1 MDTKYIEPFRT
12 AIERLFDTMLQVNC
26 RLDQSF
32 LRMEENKIPKYDVSS
47 IIGLSGSVSGCMAL
61 NMSEAQ
67 AIYLASSLSGDEYEE
82 LDEECKDAIG
92 EIANI
97 IAGSA
102 KRSFPGEDNSI
113 SIPSV
118 IVGNHEVTY
127 PKGLPILSIPFD
139 TDAGRITID
148 LALKKSP
155 VPSPAR

>member
-1 MDTKYIEPFRT
+1 MDTKYIDSFRT
-12 AIERLFDTMLQVNC
+12 AIERLFETMLLVEF

-32 LRMEENKIPKYDVSS
+32 LRMEENKTPRFDVSS
-47 IIGLSGSVSGCMAL
+47 IIGLSGSITGCMAL

-67 AIYLASSLSGDEYEE
+67 ALFLASSLSGEDFEE
-82 LDEECKDAIG
+82 LNEDCKDAIG

-127 PKGLPILSIPFD
+127 PKGLPIVSIPFD
-139 TDAGRITID
+139 TDAGRISID
-148 LALKKSP
+148 LALKESAVAAP
-155 VPSPAR
+155 TR

>member
-12 AIERLFDTMLQVNC
+12 AIEKLFDTMLLVNY

-32 LRMEENKIPKYDVSS
+32 LQMEENKAPRYDVSS
-47 IIGLSGSVSGCMAL
+47 IIGLSGSVTGCMAL

-67 AIYLASSLSGDEYEE
+67 ALYLASSLSGEDFEEMDE
-82 LDEECKDAIG
+82 DCKDAIG

-97 IAGSA
+97 ICGSA

-118 IVGNHEVTY
+118 IIGNHEVTY
-127 PKGLPILSIPFD
+127 PKGLPIVSIPFD
-139 TDAGRITID
+139 TDVGRVTID
-148 LALKKSP
+148 LALKESP
-155 VPSPAR
+155 VPTSAR